1 MDHLQSSLAVTFSQ
15 TSKAG
20 IKEENQDAIGARLPT
35 GNTLASKGIAIAIA
49 DGVSTS
55 QAARQ
60 ASQSAITGFLSDYY
74 ATPDTW
80 RTQQSATVV
89 IQSLNRYLWGLG
101 LNSPR
106 QEGLLTTFSCIIL
119 KGDKVFCFHVG
130 DSRIYRLRDGQLDLL
145 TRDHA
150 QRIDAKTTYLSR
162 ALGADSTLEIDL
174 QSHELLCG
182 DCYIL
187 TTDGVH
193 DNLPHK
199 EFEHLLNAYGDNFDD
214 ACEYICQHALI
225 NGSQDN
231 LSIQICRIDAT
242 GASSQSDAVTVLSRL
257 PFAPILNVGNTLDG
271 LTIKSILQESER
283 SQVYLVCDANGNE
296 AIMKTPSSNYSDDLA
311 YIERFVMESWIGSRV
326 INDGVVKIIEPPQAR
341 TCLYYLTEHL
351 KGPTLSQL
359 IKERA
364 PFHIPEAVTF
374 IEQIAKGLRAFHRK
388 ETLHQDIKPE
398 NIIVT
403 ERGPVIIDFGSSWV
417 AGVSEMSAAFERD
430 GILGTLD
437 YSAPEYR
444 YGGKPSS
451 RSDMFSVAVLFYEML
466 TGQKPYGDAYRR
478 AMNLKA
484 FQKLTYR
491 PATAFNPLV
500 PFWLDKALARAL
512 QIHPEQRYSSFS
524 EWLQDLKRPNPSW
537 QAPETQPLLQRN
549 PLRFWQAA
557 AALGW
562 LSAFILLLNNIQ

>member
-199 EFEHLLNAYGDNFDD
+199 EFEHLLKKSNFEKLR
-214 ACEYICQHALI
+214 CVEFLKYLH
-225 NGSQDN
+225 
-231 LSIQICRIDAT
+231 
-242 GASSQSDAVTVLSRL
+242 
-257 PFAPILNVGNTLDG
+257 
-271 LTIKSILQESER
+271 KSE
-283 SQVYLVCDANGNE
+283 
-296 AIMKTPSSNYSDDLA
+296 
-311 YIERFVMESWIGSRV
+311 
-326 INDGVVKIIEPPQAR
+326 
-341 TCLYYLTEHL
+341 
-351 KGPTLSQL
+351 
-359 IKERA
+359 
-364 PFHIPEAVTF
+364 
-374 IEQIAKGLRAFHRK
+374 
-388 ETLHQDIKPE
+388 
-398 NIIVT
+398 
-403 ERGPVIIDFGSSWV
+403 
-417 AGVSEMSAAFERD
+417 
-430 GILGTLD
+430 
-437 YSAPEYR
+437 
-444 YGGKPSS
+444 
-451 RSDMFSVAVLFYEML
+451 
-466 TGQKPYGDAYRR
+466 
-478 AMNLKA
+478 
-484 FQKLTYR
+484 
-491 PATAFNPLV
+491 
-500 PFWLDKALARAL
+500 
-512 QIHPEQRYSSFS
+512 
-524 EWLQDLKRPNPSW
+524 
-537 QAPETQPLLQRN
+537 
-549 PLRFWQAA
+549 
-557 AALGW
+557 
-562 LSAFILLLNNIQ
+562 